1 MKVEYISVEWS
12 NAFDLHKAIIG
23 LENQFVVFLRVAVLH
38 RFYLTLFQI
47 FEGLPPSS
55 GFKWTFLH
63 LNMASSVKQL
73 TKDVLKFIR
82 DIEHCQSQLH
92 VWRN

>member
-1 MKVEYISVEWS
+1 MKVENISVECA

-38 RFYLTLFQI
+38 RFYLTLFQP

-55 GFKWTFLH
+55 GFKGTLLH
-63 LNMASSVKQL
+63 SNMASSVKQL
-73 TKDVLKFIR
+73 IKDVLKLNR